1 LGCGVITMIGQKLR
15 NIFVAK
21 YLPILKRMGGI
32 EVQEKTKKEVY
43 QNSRENGGSYTTKDY
58 EFTIELPINSYY
70 TVLFRDIQWD
80 DGATKSS
87 VFVTTLG
94 SWEVPQKMESEDWRK
109 FYGRLNLLI
118 SRILAEMIAHNFRD
132 ARSYRERMSLPNGVV
147 ISFKFTLS
155 KLHVLQKTEIGEV
168 TDIPIDLPKEG
179 DIIEALTKALSLFLL

>member
-1 LGCGVITMIGQKLR
+1 MTGQKLR

-32 EVQEKTKKEVY
+32 EVQEKTEEEVY

-58 EFTIELPINSYY
+58 EFTIELPLDSYY
-70 TVLFRDIQWD
+70 TVLFRDTQWD
-80 DGATKSS
+80 DGATKSW

-94 SWEVPQKMESEDWRK
+94 SWEVPQKMESGDWRK

-118 SRILAEMIAHNFRD
+118 SRILVEMIAHNFRD
-132 ARSYRERMSLPNGVV
+132 ARYYRERMTLPNGVN

-155 KLHVLQKTEIGEV
+155 KLHILHKTENGEL

-179 DIIEALTKALSLFLL
+179 DIIQALVKALSFFLL